1 MSEKNNDKWFEE
13 IISKTINS
21 GKPLFDA
28 EKFKQKFPDEFR
40 ELQSRA
46 NKPAKNFQGTF
57 ILKNP
62 VIKFA
67 AAAIIILAVSLFM
80 IRSGK
85 DEKVDI
91 PKVTNVTQS
100 PAEMLTLRSLKTAY
114 YKGGIEAV
122 EAQCDKSIEQLK
134 QKTNKITT
142 NELLADI
149 NGT

>member
-1 MSEKNNDKWFEE
+1 MSEEKNDKWLEK

-21 GKPLFDA
+21 GKPQFDA
-28 EKFKQKFPDEFR
+28 EKFKQKFPDEFQV
-40 ELQSRA
+40 LQSRA
-46 NKPAKNFQGTF
+46 NKPTIKPQGTF
-57 ILKNP
+57 IFKNP

-67 AAAIIILAVSLFM
+67 TAAAIILALSLFM

-85 DEKVDI
+85 DEKVKI
-91 PKVTNVTQS
+91 PKITNVTQS

-122 EAQCDKSIEQLK
+122 EAQCDNAIEQLK
-134 QKTNKITT
+134 QKTKKITT